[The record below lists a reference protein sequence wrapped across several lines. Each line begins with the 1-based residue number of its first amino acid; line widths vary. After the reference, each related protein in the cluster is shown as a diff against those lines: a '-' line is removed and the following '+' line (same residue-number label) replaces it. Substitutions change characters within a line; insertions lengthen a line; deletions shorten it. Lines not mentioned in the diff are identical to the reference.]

1 MRISAYPGAGSPEL
15 VEEVVADVPKE
26 IGGFYYSAHSD
37 QLFKA
42 KLPLAETHPFNV
54 GQCAAVLMAEYSRQ
68 HGQRALGA

>member
-37 QLFKA
+37 QLFNPADKLDAA
-42 KLPLAETHPFNV
+42 KTAAEKHLKKNP
-54 GQCAAVLMAEYSRQ
+54 S
-68 HGQRALGA
+68 